1 MSPKLLLTNKCNRA
15 CEFCFQ
21 TSMAIRDAEISIPD
35 FNSLLLWLKF
45 QNINTLTLLGG
56 EPTIHRNFSHLLKL
70 ANDMNFHINMLSN
83 LLFKKDIFSFF
94 KNIQNICA
102 NITLFDTYT
111 ITEQNRILENLAT
124 LENLK
129 IDVLLSCTIYKT
141 DQSIEHI
148 LGIAKKYSN
157 IREIRLDLA
166 RPSIDKKNKY
176 ISIKKIESHKTQL
189 LSYIREVESI
199 GLNVLFDCPFPK
211 CFFTSEEI
219 NSYDLPSKGLS
230 HNECGNLLI
239 NPDLSI
245 ASCPFYNLT
254 EKKITDFSSFSE
266 AKEFIVDNKEIERL
280 KYSVCSLPLC
290 KTCQSRI
297 DKSCTGYCIA
307 EKAIYNQN

>member
-1 MSPKLLLTNKCNRA
+1 MMSPKLLLTNKCNRA

-21 TSMAIRDAEISIPD
+21 TSMANHDAEISIPD
-35 FNSLLLWLKF
+35 FSSLLLWLKF

-56 EPTIHRNFSHLLKL
+56 EPTIHRDFIHLLKL
-70 ANDMNFHINMLSN
+70 ANDMSFHINMLSN
-83 LLFKKDIFSFF
+83 LFFDKDLSSFF
-94 KNIQNICA
+94 RNIQNICA

-124 LENLK
+124 LEKLK

-141 DQSIEHI
+141 YQSIEHI

-157 IREIRLDLA
+157 VSEIRLDFA

-176 ISIKKIESHKTQL
+176 IPIKQIDSHKTQL
-189 LSYIREVESI
+189 LSYVREIESI

-219 NSYDLPSKGLS
+219 NSYDLLSKGLS

-239 NPDLSI
+239 NSDLSI

-254 EKKITDFSSFSE
+254 DIKITDFSSFAE
-266 AKEFIVDNKEIERL
+266 AKELIANNQEIERL
-280 KYSVCSLPLC
+280 KYSVCSFPLC

-297 DKSCTGYCIA
+297 DKTCTGYCIA
-307 EKAIYNQN
+307 EKAIYN